1 MEKPDVESIKKGL
14 PRGISP
20 IDEKCRQTETQRF
33 PARGNRDGN
42 LWDFIFFRLC
52 HPHASRHSAKC
63 GRAIERTETINQ
75 MVDAVMKLPERT
87 RIQIPCA
94 GCGSLRANI
103 RNYSKTKKSGCVRVI
118 VDGNMYELSE
128 EIPMDKN
135 IKHNIDIVVDRLVVK
150 PGIEKRLTDSLENV
164 FELTEGNA
172 IVDVVDGEPM
182 NFSQNFACPDCG
194 ISVDEVENRQSFFF

>member
-1 MEKPDVESIKKGL
+1 M
-14 PRGISP
+14 
-20 IDEKCRQTETQRF
+20 
-33 PARGNRDGN
+33 
-42 LWDFIFFRLC
+42 
-52 HPHASRHSAKC
+52 
-63 GRAIERTETINQ
+63 
-75 MVDAVMKLPERT
+75 
-87 RIQIPCA
+87 
-94 GCGSLRANI
+94 
-103 RNYSKTKKSGCVRVI
+103 I

-150 PGIEKRLTDSLENV
+150 SGIEKRLTDSLENV

-194 ISVDEVENRQSFFF
+194 ISVDEVEPRSFSFNNSVWCLSGLLRTRLQDGV